1 MVDAVSSNT
10 ATGKINTGSKMM
22 ASNFE
27 TFLSLLTAQLKN
39 QDPLS
44 PVDSNEFTAQLTQMA
59 GVEQQLLTNTLLNS
73 LLQAQQGDGLT
84 GAAQYIGKEATA
96 VWSSTRI
103 ENGEANWSY
112 ELGGNAATATIQV
125 LDAAGKVVWTGDA
138 PAKTNGMH
146 DFKWDGKT
154 TGGGQVDD
162 GGVYTM
168 KVIAKDGA
176 GKAVDSQVII
186 RGRVTGVEMYDGKPF
201 VTIGN
206 SIMPVS
212 SLIALEEQKT
222 AVAPPTTSPDEG
234 ADGNPLAALA
244 SRLNPLNLLS

>member
-1 MVDAVSSNT
+1 MVDAVSSN
-10 ATGKINTGSKMM
+10 AAAGKINTGSTML

-44 PVDSNEFTAQLTQMA
+44 PVDSNQFTAQLTQMA

-96 VWSSTRI
+96 VWSTTRY
-103 ENGEANWSY
+103 EDGEANWSY
-112 ELGGNAATATIQV
+112 ELGGNAASATIQV
-125 LDAAGKVVWTGDA
+125 LDASGKVVWSGDA

-168 KVIAKDGA
+168 KVIAKNGA
-176 GKAVDSQVII
+176 GKDVDSQVII
-186 RGRVTGVEMYDGKPF
+186 RGRVTGVEMYDGKAF

-206 SIMPVS
+206 SIMPVT
-212 SLIALEEQKT
+212 SLIALEEQKAAT
-222 AVAPPTTSPDEG
+222 TPPETP
-234 ADGNPLAALA
+234 AGNA
-244 SRLNPLNLLS
+244 

>member
-1 MVDAVSSNT
+1 MVDAVSTNA
-10 ATGKINTGSKMM
+10 ATGKINTGSAML

-44 PVDSNEFTAQLTQMA
+44 PVDSNQFTAQLTQMA

-84 GAAQYIGKEATA
+84 GAAQYIGKDATA
-96 VWSSTRI
+96 VWAATRF
-103 ENGEANWSY
+103 EDGEANWSY
-112 ELGGNAATATIQV
+112 ELGGSATTATIQV
-125 LDAAGKVVWTGDA
+125 LDASGKVVWSGDA

-168 KVIAKDGA
+168 KVFAKDGA
-176 GKAVDSQVII
+176 GKDVDSQVII
-186 RGRVTGVEMYDGKPF
+186 RGRVTGVEMYDGQAF
-201 VTIGN
+201 VTIGK

-222 AVAPPTTSPDEG
+222 AASQPDTP
-234 ADGNPLAALA
+234 AGNA
-244 SRLNPLNLLS
+244 

>member
-1 MVDAVSSNT
+1 MVDAVSSN
-10 ATGKINTGSKMM
+10 AAAGKINTGSTML

-44 PVDSNEFTAQLTQMA
+44 PVDSNAFTAQLTQMA

-84 GAAQYIGKEATA
+84 GAAQYIGKDATA
-96 VWSSTRI
+96 VWSATRY
-103 ENGEANWSY
+103 EDGEANWSY
-112 ELGGNAATATIQV
+112 ELGGAAATATIQI
-125 LDAAGKVVWTGDA
+125 LDASGKVVWSGDA

-162 GGVYTM
+162 GGVYTL
-168 KVIAKDGA
+168 KVAATDAAGAKVGA
-176 GKAVDSQVII
+176 QTLIQ
-186 RGRVTGVEMYDGKPF
+186 GRVTGVEMYSGAPYL
-201 VTIGN
+201 VIGD
-206 SIMPVS
+206 SILPLSTVI
-212 SLIALEEQKT
+212 SLNEIRSQAANDTDDTENPNVPTEE
-222 AVAPPTTSPDEG
+222 
-234 ADGNPLAALA
+234 AAA
-244 SRLNPLNLLS
+244 